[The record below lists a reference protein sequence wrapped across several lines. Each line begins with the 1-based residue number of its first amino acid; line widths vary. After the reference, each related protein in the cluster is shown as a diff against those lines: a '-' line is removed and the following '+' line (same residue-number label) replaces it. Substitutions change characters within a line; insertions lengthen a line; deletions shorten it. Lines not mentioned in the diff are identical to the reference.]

1 MTHSSRRILV
11 TLVGGALAAASCT
24 RAASSGTATT
34 TPSPSSAAA
43 STRPPVNPNE
53 HRYAQAESDSA
64 AGEYLVMVGSC
75 NDCHTQGW
83 IDRRGEV
90 PVADRLAGNNVGYRG
105 SWGTVYAA
113 NLRNQVSRQ
122 SEDRWVQILSTQ
134 DGGDGRPPMPWWN
147 MAKMSDRD
155 LRNMYR
161 YIKTLGAK
169 GTGVP
174 RGVPAGREPTT
185 PVITYPPKA
194 P

>member
-1 MTHSSRRILV
+1 MIHSTRSIAV
-11 TLVGGALAAASCT
+11 ALTIATIVVAACT

-34 TPSPSSAAA
+34 PSPAPAQV

-53 HRYAQAESDSA
+53 HRYTQAESDSA

-83 IDRRGEV
+83 IDKRGV
-90 PVADRLAGNNVGYRG
+90 IPAADRLAGNNVGYRG
-105 SWGTVYAA
+105 AWGTVYAA

-185 PVITYPPKA
+185 PVIQYPPAA